1 MSAYC
6 IGTLLWPRRHTN
18 LEVPTESAQKT
29 SCQLR
34 GSTNRLR
41 VKDQGPDELHNTRVE
56 TKSWRRLSWRS
67 IYLLGAQLNE
77 PGQRR
82 QGRSGKRET
91 QASKKN
97 KEKPKVPALY
107 LPTVAEL
114 CVSGLRIK
122 WWQDLNHTD
131 TASVII
137 IIHHSLSAK
146 PRRHQSLHTWTSSPG
161 VFIFK
166 FWHLAVSRP
175 SPWPICPD
183 GVMLSVCVRAVQIL
197 GRSKT

>member
-6 IGTLLWPRRHTN
+6 IGTLSWPQRHTN
-18 LEVPTESAQKT
+18 LEALTESAQKT

-41 VKDQGPDELHNTRVE
+41 VKDQGPDELHNTRVK
-56 TKSWRRLSWRS
+56 TKSWGTQSWRS
-67 IYLLGAQLNE
+67 VYLLGAQLNE

-82 QGRSGKRET
+82 RGRSGKGEKQT
-91 QASKKN
+91 SKKN
-97 KEKPKVPALY
+97 NKPKVPALH
-107 LPTVAEL
+107 LVTVAKL
-114 CVSGLRIK
+114 CVSGFRIK

-146 PRRHQSLHTWTSSPG
+146 PRRHQGLHTWTSSPG

-166 FWHLAVSRP
+166 FWHLAVRRP
-175 SPWPICPD
+175 SLWPICPD
-183 GVMLSVCVRAVQIL
+183 GVVFSVCVK
-197 GRSKT
+197 SC